1 MKTMQVP
8 VVVFALLMV
17 TIPSTAA
24 SQTNPEDSLRVQGAQ
39 SQAGDS
45 SRVKNPTSAVLR
57 SLVVPGWG
65 QYYNGKKWKA
75 AIVFAAEIGALGTAI
90 YWDREADRAPTDEAR
105 FIYQEYRNTA
115 YWVLAFTIMLSMM
128 DAYVDAQLSD
138 FDDSPSLE
146 TSQSVGLAPGAG
158 FFAIHLQIRL

>member
-1 MKTMQVP
+1 MKIMKVP
-8 VVVFALLMV
+8 VVMFAVLMV
-17 TIPSTAA
+17 AIPSTAA
-24 SQTNPEDSLRVQGAQ
+24 SQATPEDSLRVQGAQ
-39 SQAGDS
+39 SPAVDS

-57 SLVVPGWG
+57 SLFVPGWG

-90 YWDREADRAPTDEAR
+90 YWDREADRAPTNEAR
-105 FIYQEYRNTA
+105 FLYHEYRNTA
-115 YWVLAFTIMLSMM
+115 YWVLALTIMLSMM

-146 TSQSVGLAPGAG
+146 ANQSVGLAPGAG
-158 FFAIHLQIRL
+158 FFAIRLQFRL